1 MNVSFGKTKTTQVI
15 DDNGSTKT
23 TERNYMA
30 GEVTKPSRE
39 YFEYRHKVQNEKEEH
54 EAYLDFSLSLHN
66 DKTMLDPA
74 FRIERSKI
82 GDKDGYYFV
91 VKCYTRLVY

>member
-1 MNVSFGKTKTTQVI
+1 MIDFGKTKTTKTL
-15 DDNGSTKT
+15 DDSGSTRT
-23 TERNYMA
+23 LEQNFRD
-30 GEVTKPSRE
+30 GEATRPSRE
-39 YFEYRHKVQNEKEEH
+39 YFEYRQKVTSDKEEH

-74 FRIERSKI
+74 FRIERSVA
-82 GDKDGYYFV
+82 GDRDGYYFV